1 MFINLIMRSP
11 RHTLVVFRS
20 PVTIF
25 ALSVIV
31 AVGLIAT
38 SASAASTN
46 TQCRFNGEFKGKEGQ
61 LSACIWSDVGR
72 GKWIKFTK
80 RNYASLSAYE
90 KTKFLAYQEIQK
102 LYKSGPLFS
111 ISHTYFI
118 SKNLPA
124 EFQSRYVNQT
134 ERASRFY
141 DQLFPKPVKVNAY
154 YQTEKD
160 EQYIKSHPVLKF
172 DFEMFSS
179 WFQAWRSGKNLD
191 HNIGLAAWYR
201 EVDGVTQ
208 GHTGVVLG
216 SKSQLKNIRLYSEQV
231 VAHEYFHVV
240 QDYYKFERDRE
251 GYEGEDGFAAYY
263 PPIFREGSANTVS
276 FGVSMQSFE
285 DYLLFYQ
292 IFLAE
297 NIGKNQPKIFNSLTN
312 KSKVVSTL
320 NLIEKRSND
329 PDAHWASY
337 SLGALTFEWF
347 IAKYGIEAFKRLVFN
362 QKLGKTFEEN
372 IKISAD
378 ITLDELYDGAA
389 EHVFLGFNAAKT
401 AKSFS

>member
-1 MFINLIMRSP
+1 MVRKSPLLIF
-11 RHTLVVFRS
+11 T
-20 PVTIF
+20 
-25 ALSVIV
+25 LSVAV
-31 AVGLIAT
+31 AVGLIST
-38 SASAASTN
+38 PASAN
-46 TQCRFNGEFKGKEGQ
+46 TSNSQCRFNGEFKGKEGQ
-61 LSACIWSDVGR
+61 LSACIWSDVGK
-72 GKWIKFTK
+72 GKWIKFPK

-90 KTKFLAYQEIQK
+90 KTKFLAYREIQK
-102 LYKSGPLFS
+102 LYKSGPLSS
-111 ISHTYFI
+111 ISHTYFL

-124 EFQSRYVNQT
+124 EFKSRYVNQT
-134 ERASRFY
+134 ERAAKYY
-141 DQLFPKPVKVNAY
+141 DQLFPKSVIVNAY

-160 EQYIKSHPVLKF
+160 EQYIKSHPVLSF
-172 DFEMFSS
+172 DFEMFIS
-179 WFQAWRSGKNLD
+179 WFKAWRAGKDLD

-201 EVDGVTQ
+201 EVEGVTQ

-216 SKSQLKNIRLYSEQV
+216 SKAKLKNIRLYSEQV

-240 QDYYKFERDRE
+240 QDYYKYERDRK
-251 GYEGEDGFAAYY
+251 GYEGEDEFANYY
-263 PPIFREGSANTVS
+263 PPIFREGSANTIS

-292 IFLAE
+292 TFLAE
-297 NIGKNQPKIFNSLTN
+297 NIGKYQPKIFNSLTS
-312 KSKVVSTL
+312 KSKVISTL

-347 IAKYGIEAFKRLVFN
+347 IAKYGIEAFKRLIFN

-372 IKISAD
+372 IKISAG
-378 ITLDELYDGAA
+378 ITLDQLYEGAA
-389 EHVFLGFNAAKT
+389 EHVFLGFNAAKA

>member
-1 MFINLIMRSP
+1 MVLKSPLLIF
-11 RHTLVVFRS
+11 T
-20 PVTIF
+20 
-25 ALSVIV
+25 LSVAV
-31 AVGLIAT
+31 AVGLIST
-38 SASAASTN
+38 PASAN
-46 TQCRFNGEFKGKEGQ
+46 TSNSQCRFNGEFKGKEGQ
-61 LSACIWSDVGR
+61 LSACIWSDVGK
-72 GKWIKFTK
+72 GKWIKFPK

-90 KTKFLAYQEIQK
+90 KTKFLAYREIQK
-102 LYKSGPLFS
+102 LYKSGPLSS
-111 ISHTYFI
+111 ISHTYFL

-124 EFQSRYVNQT
+124 EFKSRYVNQT
-134 ERASRFY
+134 ERAAKYY
-141 DQLFPKPVKVNAY
+141 DQLFPKSVIVNAY

-160 EQYIKSHPVLKF
+160 EQYIKSHPVLSF
-172 DFEMFSS
+172 DFEMFIS
-179 WFQAWRSGKNLD
+179 WFKAWRAGKDLD

-201 EVDGVTQ
+201 EVEGVTQ

-216 SKSQLKNIRLYSEQV
+216 SKAKLKNIRLYSEQV

-240 QDYYKFERDRE
+240 QDYYKYERDRK
-251 GYEGEDGFAAYY
+251 GYEGEDEFANYY
-263 PPIFREGSANTVS
+263 PPIFREGSANTIS

-292 IFLAE
+292 TFLAE
-297 NIGKNQPKIFNSLTN
+297 NIGKYQPKIFNSLTS
-312 KSKVVSTL
+312 KSKVISTL

-347 IAKYGIEAFKRLVFN
+347 IAKYGIEAFKRLIFN

-372 IKISAD
+372 IKISAG
-378 ITLDELYDGAA
+378 ITLDQLYEGAA
-389 EHVFLGFNAAKT
+389 EHVFLGFNAAKA

>member
-1 MFINLIMRSP
+1 MIKSP
-11 RHTLVVFRS
+11 LMVFTLS
-20 PVTIF
+20 L
-25 ALSVIV
+25 AV
-31 AVGLIAT
+31 AVTLIST
-38 SASAASTN
+38 PASANSTN
-46 TQCRFNGEFKGKEGQ
+46 SQCRFNGEFKGKEGQ
-61 LSACIWSDVGR
+61 LSACIWSDVGK

-90 KTKFLAYQEIQK
+90 KTKFLAYREIQK
-102 LYKSGPLFS
+102 LYKSGPLSS
-111 ISHTYFI
+111 ISHTYFL

-124 EFQSRYVNQT
+124 EFKSRYVNQT
-134 ERASRFY
+134 ERAAKYY
-141 DQLFPKPVKVNAY
+141 DQLFPKSVIVNAY

-160 EQYIKSHPVLKF
+160 EQYIKSHPVLGF
-172 DFEMFSS
+172 DFEMFIS
-179 WFQAWRSGKNLD
+179 WFKAWRAGKDLD
-191 HNIGLAAWYR
+191 HNVGLAAWYR
-201 EVDGVTQ
+201 EFEGVTQ

-216 SKSQLKNIRLYSEQV
+216 SKAKLKNIRLYSEQV

-240 QDYYKFERDRE
+240 QDYYKYERDRE
-251 GYEGEDGFAAYY
+251 GYEGQDGFAAYY
-263 PPIFREGSANTVS
+263 PPIFREGSANTIS

-292 IFLAE
+292 TFLAE
-297 NIGKNQPKIFNSLTN
+297 NIGKYQPKIFNSLTS
-312 KSKVVSTL
+312 KSKVISTL

-347 IAKYGIEAFKRLVFN
+347 IAKYGIEAFKRLIFN

-372 IKISAD
+372 IKLSAG
-378 ITLDELYDGAA
+378 ITLDQLYEGAA
-389 EHVFLGFNAAKT
+389 EHVFLGFNAAKA

>member
-1 MFINLIMRSP
+1 MVLKSPLLIF
-11 RHTLVVFRS
+11 T
-20 PVTIF
+20 
-25 ALSVIV
+25 LSVSV
-31 AVGLIAT
+31 ALGLIST
-38 SASAASTN
+38 PASAN
-46 TQCRFNGEFKGKEGQ
+46 TSNSQCRFNGEFKGKEGQ
-61 LSACIWSDVGR
+61 LSACIWSDVGK
-72 GKWIKFTK
+72 GKWIKFPK

-90 KTKFLAYQEIQK
+90 KTKFLAYREIQK
-102 LYKSGPLFS
+102 LYKSGPLSS
-111 ISHTYFI
+111 ISHTYFL

-124 EFQSRYVNQT
+124 EFKSRYVNQT
-134 ERASRFY
+134 ERAAKYY
-141 DQLFPKPVKVNAY
+141 DQLFPKSVIVNAY

-160 EQYIKSHPVLKF
+160 EQYIKSHPVLSF
-172 DFEMFSS
+172 DFEMFIS
-179 WFQAWRSGKNLD
+179 WFKAWRAGKDLD

-201 EVDGVTQ
+201 EFEGVTQ

-216 SKSQLKNIRLYSEQV
+216 SKAKLKNIRLYSEQV

-240 QDYYKFERDRE
+240 QDYYKYERDRK
-251 GYEGEDGFAAYY
+251 GYEGEDEFANYY
-263 PPIFREGSANTVS
+263 PPIFREGSANTIS

-292 IFLAE
+292 TFLAE
-297 NIGKNQPKIFNSLTN
+297 NIGKYQPKIFNSLTS
-312 KSKVVSTL
+312 KSKVISTL

-347 IAKYGIEAFKRLVFN
+347 IAKYGIEAFKRLIFN

-372 IKISAD
+372 IKISAG
-378 ITLDELYDGAA
+378 ITLDQLYEGAA
-389 EHVFLGFNAAKT
+389 EHVFLGFNAAKA

>member
-1 MFINLIMRSP
+1 MVRKSPLLIF
-11 RHTLVVFRS
+11 T
-20 PVTIF
+20 
-25 ALSVIV
+25 LSVSV
-31 AVGLIAT
+31 ALGLISTPVSANT
-38 SASAASTN
+38 SNS
-46 TQCRFNGEFKGKEGQ
+46 QCRFNGEFKGKEGQ
-61 LSACIWSDVGR
+61 LSACIWSDVGK
-72 GKWIKFTK
+72 GKWIKFPK

-90 KTKFLAYQEIQK
+90 KTKFLAYREIQK
-102 LYKSGPLFS
+102 LYKSGPLSS
-111 ISHTYFI
+111 ISHTYFL

-124 EFQSRYVNQT
+124 EFKSRYVNQT
-134 ERASRFY
+134 ERAAKYY
-141 DQLFPKPVKVNAY
+141 DQLFPKSVIVNAY

-160 EQYIKSHPVLKF
+160 EQYIKSHSVLSF
-172 DFEMFSS
+172 DFEMFIS
-179 WFQAWRSGKNLD
+179 WFKAWRAGKDLD

-201 EVDGVTQ
+201 EVEGVTQ

-216 SKSQLKNIRLYSEQV
+216 SKAKLKNIRLYSEQV

-240 QDYYKFERDRE
+240 QDYYKYERDRK
-251 GYEGEDGFAAYY
+251 GYEGEDEFANYY
-263 PPIFREGSANTVS
+263 PPIFREGSANTIS

-292 IFLAE
+292 TFLAE
-297 NIGKNQPKIFNSLTN
+297 NIGKYQPKIFNSLTS
-312 KSKVVSTL
+312 KSKVISTL

-347 IAKYGIEAFKRLVFN
+347 IAKYGIEAFKRLIFN

-372 IKISAD
+372 IKISAG
-378 ITLDELYDGAA
+378 ITLDQLYEGAA
-389 EHVFLGFNAAKT
+389 EHVFLGFNAAKA

>member
-1 MFINLIMRSP
+1 MNSYRYNLRVFKSP
-11 RHTLVVFRS
+11 LLILS
-20 PVTIF
+20 
-25 ALSVIV
+25 LSVVV
-31 AVGLIAT
+31 ALGLMSNPAIA
-38 SASAASTN
+38 N
-46 TQCRFNGEFKGKEGQ
+46 TKDSHCRFNGEFKGKEGQ
-61 LSACIWSDVGR
+61 LSACIWSDVGK

-80 RNYASLSAYE
+80 RNYASLSTYE

-102 LYKSGPLFS
+102 LYKSGPLSS

-124 EFQSRYVNQT
+124 EFKSRYVNQT
-134 ERASRFY
+134 ERASRYY
-141 DQLFPKPVKVNAY
+141 DQLFPKLVKVNAY

-179 WFQAWRSGKNLD
+179 WFKDWNSGKNLD

-201 EVDGVTQ
+201 EVEGVTQ

-240 QDYYKFERDRE
+240 QDYYKFERDRK
-251 GYEGEDGFAAYY
+251 GYDGEDDFATYY
-263 PPIFREGSANTVS
+263 PPIFREGSANTIS

-285 DYLLFYQ
+285 DYLLLYQ
-292 IFLAE
+292 VFLAE
-297 NIGKNQPKIFNSLTN
+297 NIGKYQPKIFNSLTN

-329 PDAHWASY
+329 PEAHWASY

-347 IAKYGIEAFKRLVFN
+347 IAKHGIEAFKRLVFN